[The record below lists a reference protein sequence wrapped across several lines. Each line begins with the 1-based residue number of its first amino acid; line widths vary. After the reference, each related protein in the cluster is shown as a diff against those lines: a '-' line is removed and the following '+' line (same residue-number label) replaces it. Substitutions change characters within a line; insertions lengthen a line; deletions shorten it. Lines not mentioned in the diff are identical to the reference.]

1 MAKNDAKQPSNQ
13 VNQKGD
19 MVPMHKRIAMGE
31 SLDGK
36 ALGTKEV
43 KKPSSSNKNK

>member
-1 MAKNDAKQPSNQ
+1 MAKNDAKQPTGQ

-19 MVPMHKRIAMGE
+19 QIPMHKRIAMGE

-36 ALGTKEV
+36 SLGTKET
-43 KKPSSSNKNK
+43 KKSSSSNKNK